1 MRKKILITGASG
13 FVGYHLVQAAYEAGL
28 EVHAAVRKTSD
39 VSEIKSFVDQ
49 FVYPDFKNKDSLL
62 ELLELEQYAYIVH
75 AAAMTRAKNELDL
88 VEVNVGYSECLAD
101 AVFESNIPL
110 ERFVFISSLAA
121 IGPVAY
127 DAPAINEQNDYHPVT
142 AYGRSKVLAEKML
155 DKYVDNK
162 LSIIRPTAV
171 YGPKEKDLFV
181 LFKTLNTGLDAYIGK
196 SPQKLTFV
204 FVKDLVNA
212 ILNACFLDKGGKK
225 VYNITDGLVYDRYEM
240 ATIFKKYTPKSLYR
254 LHLPLRLVRGVAQAM
269 DLAYKKSKSI
279 PVLYPERL
287 NELTAASWA
296 CDISLSIKNIQ
307 YKPIY
312 DLDAGLKVTIQW
324 YRDHKWLK

>member
-13 FVGYHLVQAAYEAGL
+13 FVGYHLVQAAREAGL

-49 FVYPDFKNKDSLL
+49 FVYPDFKDKDSLL
-62 ELLELEQYAYIVH
+62 NLLEQEQYAYIVH
-75 AAAMTRAKNELDL
+75 GAAMTRAKNEQDL
-88 VEVNVGYSECLAD
+88 VDVNVGYTEVLAD
-101 AVFESNIPL
+101 AVFQANIPL

-127 DAPAINEQNDYHPVT
+127 DAPAINEQNEYHPVT
-142 AYGRSKVLAEKML
+142 AYGRSKVLAERML
-155 DKYVDNK
+155 EKYAANK

-181 LFKTLNTGLDAYIGK
+181 LFKTLNAGFDAYIGK

-204 FVKDLVNA
+204 FVRDLTDA
-212 ILNACFLDKGGKK
+212 ILNACFLDNGDKK
-225 VYNITDGLVYDRYEM
+225 SYNITDGQVYGRYEM
-240 ATIFKKYTPKSLYR
+240 ATIFKKYTSKSLYR
-254 LHLPLRLVRGVAQAM
+254 FHLPFNLVKGVAQVM
-269 DLAYKKSKSI
+269 ERAYKNSSTI

-296 CDISLSIKNIQ
+296 CDISSSKENIQ
-307 YKPIY
+307 YRPRY

-324 YRDHKWLK
+324 YRDNNWL